1 MVKDGGYREVYSL
14 VRTLGGKCWA
24 YYGYS
29 VLYIKENKLFL
40 YRLDGRYS
48 ITVTDSWCR
57 NWLNRKREVSKE
69 KIPVVP

>member
-14 VRTLGGKCWA
+14 VCTLGGKCWA

-40 YRLDGRYS
+40 YKLDGRYS

-57 NWLNRKREVSKE
+57 NWLNRKREMSKE